1 MPDLVV
7 YYISYVELTF
17 CTSEVKNIRAVIF
30 VEGYFGLTLHFF
42 ILSVFVLFLVCS
54 YVMGA
59 YNSIAD
65 LSGQLFEF
73 AFDVVTD
80 GLSDTFM

>member
-7 YYISYVELTF
+7 YYISYVVLTF
-17 CTSEVKNIRAVIF
+17 CAGEVKNIRAVIF
-30 VEGYFGLTLHFF
+30 VEGYFGLALYFF
-42 ILSVFVLFLVCS
+42 ILSVFVLFLVWS

-65 LSGQLFEF
+65 LSSQLSEF
-73 AFDVVTD
+73 AFDIVTD
-80 GLSDTFM
+80 GLPDTFM